1 MSATQLEV
9 ENIAVRYGGIQA
21 LNGVSLNVAAGEV
34 VALLGANGA
43 GKSSLLR
50 AIAGQERKAGGS
62 VRLGG
67 VDISRLSP
75 QAAAH
80 AGIAHV
86 PEGRAILM
94 PMSVEENLLVA
105 IHAARRNTRQ
115 QAAEALEESYAL
127 FPRLKERR
135 RQVSGLLSGG
145 EQQMLAISRGLAMNP
160 LVLLLDEPSMGLAPV
175 VIDEVYAAL
184 ERREGR
190 LREVSILLAEQSAN
204 LALAVSTRAY
214 VLARGHCVFSGPV
227 DELSGDLTAKAYL
240 GSA

>member
-1 MSATQLEV
+1 MSDMQLEV
-9 ENIAVRYGGIQA
+9 EDVTVQYGGIRA
-21 LNGVSLNVAAGEV
+21 LTGVSLNVAAGEV

-50 AIAGQERKAGGS
+50 AITGQERKATGA
-62 VRLGG
+62 VRLAGTEITRFTPHA
-67 VDISRLSP
+67 V
-75 QAAAH
+75 AH

-105 IHAARRNTRQ
+105 IHAPRRNTPRE
-115 QAAEALEESYAL
+115 AAEALEESYAL

-145 EQQMLAISRGLAMNP
+145 EQQMLAIARGLAMNP

-175 VIDEVYAAL
+175 VIDEVYAVL
-184 ERREGR
+184 KNRQGR
-190 LREVSILLAEQSAN
+190 LRDVGILLAEQSAN
-204 LALAVSTRAY
+204 LALAVSARAY
-214 VLARGHCVFSGPV
+214 VLSRGECVFSGPV
-227 DELSGDLTAKAYL
+227 DQLDADVTVQAYL